1 MSIRV
6 NCAANKPSAPS
17 ASTRRLAVAQIG
29 TLLSLAGRPSCA
41 EISRVSGTE
50 HPAPSSHWSYNDTAS
65 WGGLCSTGKEQSPVA
80 LGSVAGVKT
89 PAVVFSYPANVDV
102 DFRIRSDG
110 CPQADVKDGDAWV
123 EVDGIRHHLV
133 QIHWHA
139 PAEHAVGGRTQ
150 SDMEAHFVH
159 SPPLVYAVLL
169 NAAGKVVD
177 PVLEAALSCDG
188 VNNASRQ
195 LQLSS
200 VVPTGDLLEYW
211 YGSCRFQP
219 TVSLNSS
226 HS

>member
-1 MSIRV
+1 M
-6 NCAANKPSAPS
+6 
-17 ASTRRLAVAQIG
+17 
-29 TLLSLAGRPSCA
+29 
-41 EISRVSGTE
+41 
-50 HPAPSSHWSYNDTAS
+50 
-65 WGGLCSTGKEQSPVA
+65 A

-159 SPPLVYAVLL
+159 SPPLVYAVML

-177 PVLEAALSCDG
+177 PVLEAALSWNG
-188 VNNASRQ
+188 MNNASRQ
-195 LQLSS
+195 IQLSS
-200 VVPTGDLLEYW
+200 VVPTGDQLVEYW

-219 TVSLNSS
+219 TASLNSS
-226 HS
+226 HSRCTPACRGSLTTPPCTEGVTWLVDPEPRRIGRQQLAAFQALRGPVGNARPLVEKSNRQFLTRQVKTRE